1 MSKKL
6 LCLAAAFLLALC
18 GSAFAEG
25 EPQPAT
31 GEEMA
36 GLLSSVLEK
45 ALSAKPVN
53 DPAAEEA
60 RSEDGTRFQFE
71 NVSLY
76 ASGTEITPDTP
87 VNVIQFTDSEGD
99 VLRSTGIDTQWIDLL
114 AAYPLDNPDLRG
126 TREAA
131 VLYLRKTENGGF
143 TFGRVLRDGQR
154 IRAAEYGEVI
164 PEGDLYR
171 TVSVTYSL
179 QDGLVTSIR
188 VDGINPETAPAADA
202 ARAAEAYAELETL
215 LDTDEYRAVKTSR
228 NGTELAA
235 FGPEDLEWNGVR
247 FTALQPETL
256 PGAPETELIDN
267 EDGTWLLRCDGD
279 GYEAVF
285 LCGEGGSDPRI
296 LSYSILDEDAEGP
309 RCVRLGD
316 LFSDDYCR
324 FRSEGNEP
332 ADSMTELLYGQ
343 AGTAPWGQAA
353 YDYAGGEVSLRYVTE
368 ADGREVELL
377 LRYVQN
383 RLAEI
388 IIHTL

>member
-1 MSKKL
+1 MLIKKL
-6 LCLAAAFLLALC
+6 FRTLWQYKAQFISMVIMVALGVGVFLGFNVEWYTLAVNTK
-18 GSAFAEG
+18 EIYD
-25 EPQPAT
+25 AT
-31 GEEMA
+31 GFA
-36 GLLSSVLEK
+36 
-45 ALSAKPVN
+45 
-53 DPAAEEA
+53 D
-60 RSEDGTRFQFE
+60 F
-71 NVSLY
+71 
-76 ASGTEITPDTP
+76 
-87 VNVIQFTDSEGD
+87 
-99 VLRSTGIDTQWIDLL
+99 
-114 AAYPLDNPDLRG
+114 
-126 TREAA
+126 
-131 VLYLRKTENGGF
+131 
-143 TFGRVLRDGQR
+143 R
-154 IRAAEYGEVI
+154 I
-164 PEGDLYR
+164 
-171 TVSVTYSL
+171 YS
-179 QDGLVTSIR
+179 DKG
-188 VDGINPETAPAADA
+188 
-202 ARAAEAYAELETL
+202 
-215 LDTDEYRAVKTSR
+215 
-228 NGTELAA
+228 

-332 ADSMTELLYGQ
+332 DDSMTELLYGQ

>member
-6 LCLAAAFLLALC
+6 LCLAMALLLALC
-18 GSAFAEG
+18 GTAFAED

-31 GEEMA
+31 GKEMA
-36 GLLSSVLEK
+36 DLLSSVLET
-45 ALSAKPVN
+45 AVSARPVN
-53 DPAAEEA
+53 DPTADDA

-76 ASGTEITPDTP
+76 ASGTEITPETP
-87 VNVIQFTDSEGD
+87 VNVIQFSDSEGD

-114 AAYPLDNPDLRG
+114 AAYPLDNPELHG
-126 TREAA
+126 TREQA

-154 IRAAEYGEVI
+154 IHTAEYGEVI

-171 TVSVTYSL
+171 TASVTYSL
-179 QDGLVTSIR
+179 LDGLVTSIR
-188 VDGINPETAPAADA
+188 VDGINPETAPTADA
-202 ARAAEAYAELETL
+202 AHTEETYAELEAL
-215 LDTDEYRAVKTSR
+215 LNTDEYRAVKTSR
-228 NGTELAA
+228 VGTDLAA
-235 FGPEDLEWNGVR
+235 FGPEDLEWNGLR
-247 FTALQPETL
+247 FTALTPETL

-296 LSYSILDEDAEGP
+296 VSYSILDEDAEGP

-324 FRSEGNEP
+324 FRSEGGEP
-332 ADSMTELLYGQ
+332 DENMAELLYGQ
-343 AGTAPWGQAA
+343 EGTAPWGQAV
-353 YDYAGGEVSLRYVTE
+353 YDYAGDEVSLRYVTE
-368 ADGREVELL
+368 ADELEVELL
-377 LRYVQN
+377 LKYVQN